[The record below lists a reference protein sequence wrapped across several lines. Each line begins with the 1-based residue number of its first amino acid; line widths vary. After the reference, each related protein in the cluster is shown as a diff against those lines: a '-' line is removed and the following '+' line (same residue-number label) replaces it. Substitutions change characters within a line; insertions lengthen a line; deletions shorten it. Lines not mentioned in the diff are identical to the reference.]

1 MNDLITLDEITPITL
16 PDGEQL
22 DARQSLAITLRATST
37 LNIDEI
43 AKECGYAGRS
53 TCSHF
58 LRSDR
63 GKAGVQ
69 VAIRQH
75 LLDGARVGLQ
85 TMVNLATSARSEN
98 VRQLAAADLL
108 DRAGYTGEDAA
119 VASSTGNRD
128 VNISINL
135 NTADTGIVIDGQ
147 KLDQEEP
154 DIQGES

>member
-1 MNDLITLDEITPITL
+1 MNDLITLDEITPMTL
-16 PDGEQL
+16 PDGDQL
-22 DARQSLAITLRATST
+22 DQRQTLAITLRATST
-37 LNIDEI
+37 LGIDEI

-85 TMVNLATSARSEN
+85 TMVSLATSARSEN

-108 DRAGYTGEDAA
+108 DRAGYTGETTA
-119 VASSTGNRD
+119 VEASTGNRD

-147 KLDQEEP
+147 KLDQEETE
-154 DIQGES
+154 QLGES

>member
-1 MNDLITLDEITPITL
+1 MNDFITLDEITPITL

-147 KLDQEEP
+147 KLDQEETE
-154 DIQGES
+154 QLGES

>member
-1 MNDLITLDEITPITL
+1 MNDLITLDEVTPMTL

-22 DARQSLAITLRATST
+22 DARQTLAITLRATST
-37 LNIDEI
+37 LDIDQI

-63 GKAGVQ
+63 GKAGLQ

-85 TMVNLATSARSEN
+85 TMVRLATSAKSEN

-108 DRAGYTGEDAA
+108 DRAGYSGESAA
-119 VASSTGNRD
+119 VVSSTSNRE

-135 NTADTGIVIDGQ
+135 NSADTGIVIDGQ
-147 KLDQEEP
+147 ELIEEET

>member
-1 MNDLITLDEITPITL
+1 MNDLITLDEITPMTL
-16 PDGEQL
+16 PDGDQL
-22 DARQSLAITLRATST
+22 DQRQTLAITLRATST

-63 GKAGVQ
+63 GKAGLQ

-147 KLDQEEP
+147 KLDQEETE
-154 DIQGES
+154 QLGES

>member
-1 MNDLITLDEITPITL
+1 MNDIITLDEITPLTL

-43 AKECGYAGRS
+43 AKKCGYAGRS

-98 VRQLAAADLL
+98 VRQLAA
-108 DRAGYTGEDAA
+108 
-119 VASSTGNRD
+119 TGNRD

-135 NTADTGIVIDGQ
+135 NSADTGIVIDGQ
-147 KLDQEEP
+147 KLVEEET

>member
-1 MNDLITLDEITPITL
+1 MNDLITLDEITPMTL
-16 PDGEQL
+16 PDGDQL
-22 DARQSLAITLRATST
+22 DQRQTLAITLRATST
-37 LNIDEI
+37 LGIDEI

-63 GKAGVQ
+63 GKAGLQ

-147 KLDQEEP
+147 KLVEEETE
-154 DIQGES
+154 QLGES